1 MVIVA
6 AIEIAGVVARQDAR
20 MAHEG
25 DHGVGKIPTDAFA
38 ADPGFV
44 DG

>member
-1 MVIVA
+1 MVIAA
-6 AIEIAGVVARQDAR
+6 AIEIAGVPARQNAV

-25 DHGVGKIPTDAFA
+25 DHGVGKILTDAFA
-38 ADPGFV
+38 AEPGSV

>member
-1 MVIVA
+1 MVVA
-6 AIEIAGVVARQDAR
+6 AAIAGVPARQDAV

-25 DHGVGKIPTDAFA
+25 DHGVGKILTDAFA
-38 ADPGFV
+38 ADPGLV